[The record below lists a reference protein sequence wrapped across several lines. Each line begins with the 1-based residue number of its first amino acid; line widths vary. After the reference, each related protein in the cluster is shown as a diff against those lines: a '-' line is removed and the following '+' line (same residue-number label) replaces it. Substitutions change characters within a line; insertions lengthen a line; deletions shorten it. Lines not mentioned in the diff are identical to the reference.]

1 MGGAVDEP
9 PMRGEGCP
17 KLAHSPS
24 ARTKACNSPL
34 SAAYAYV
41 EAADFV
47 RHKAAARFD
56 AGLPC
61 CPEANMVKLRASW
74 EAANVRIDTHGGY
87 GFLDKYDVVREF
99 REARLYIVAPI
110 SNNHVLAYLGQRVL
124 GLPR

>member
-1 MGGAVDEP
+1 
-9 PMRGEGCP
+9 MRGEGCP

-61 CPEANMVKLRASW
+61 CPEANMAKLRASW

-87 GFLDKYDVVREF
+87 GFLDECVVERKPG
-99 REARLYIVAPI
+99 AGDLIVETPTLRWWL
-110 SNNHVLAYLGQRVL
+110 S
-124 GLPR
+124 P

>member
-1 MGGAVDEP
+1 
-9 PMRGEGCP
+9 MRGEGCP

-61 CPEANMVKLRASW
+61 CPEANMAKLRASW

-87 GFLDKYDVVREF
+87 GFLDECVVEREF
-99 REARLYIVAPI
+99 RETRLYTVAPI
-110 SNNHVLAYLGQRVL
+110 NNNHVLAYLGQRVL

>member
-1 MGGAVDEP
+1 
-9 PMRGEGCP
+9 MRGEGCP

-61 CPEANMVKLRASW
+61 CPEANWLHGAGQAAGVVSW
-74 EAANVRIDTHGGY
+74 R
-87 GFLDKYDVVREF
+87 DKDGTATSR
-99 REARLYIVAPI
+99 RK
-110 SNNHVLAYLGQRVL
+110 
-124 GLPR
+124 

>member
-1 MGGAVDEP
+1 
-9 PMRGEGCP
+9 MRGEGCP

-61 CPEANMVKLRASW
+61 CPEANMAKLRASQMSFA
-74 EAANVRIDTHGGY
+74 AANVRIDTHGGY

-99 REARLYIVAPI
+99 REARLYTVAPI
-110 SNNHVLAYLGQRVL
+110 NTSLVLAYFGQRVL
-124 GLPR
+124 ELPR

>member
-1 MGGAVDEP
+1 
-9 PMRGEGCP
+9 MRGEGCP

-41 EAADFV
+41 EAADLL

-61 CPEANMVKLRASW
+61 GPEANMAKLRASQMSCA
-74 EAANVRIDTHGGY
+74 AANVRIDTHGGY
-87 GFLDKYDVVREF
+87 GFLDKYDVVRKFGRRAFTPSCPSATTCLEGRNGF
-99 REARLYIVAPI
+99 GRGW
-110 SNNHVLAYLGQRVL
+110 LGSI
-124 GLPR
+124 